1 MKYSSSRLRFTIL
14 IFSACL
20 WVGCQGGAFNIGD
33 VGTSEDPLEK
43 SGELTKSE
51 VWAGK
56 ILIAGDVIVPEGKT
70 LTIRSDSVV
79 GFDPMTGVHQ
89 LIVRG
94 SLYAEGEPDRLIIF
108 GLVGPDTELPKAAEL
123 PKTGDWIGIRL
134 EETSLNSRLS
144 YCRIQDA
151 DTGVSCQS
159 DRVQIENCLFLDNK
173 LAILCDDVAPVISDN
188 EINKNGTAIKCLKNA
203 SPEITRNSIQANEFG
218 LVCDDDSRPMIHHN
232 EISSNYQHAIV
243 CYASAS
249 PEIVSNN
256 IILNGGWAVYDGGRL
271 RENYL
276 RGNKEIGPD
285 VVDRGTGRESG
296 QFYGVDDVLDPR
308 SAPVPDAGVQREGY

>member
-1 MKYSSSRLRFTIL
+1 MQHQEYNWICL
-14 IFSACL
+14 IVLLPVFLCI
-20 WVGCQGGAFNIGD
+20 GCQGSAFNIGE
-33 VGTSEDPLEK
+33 VGTSENPLEK
-43 SGELTKSE
+43 SGELPESE

-79 GFDPMTGVHQ
+79 GLDSETGNHQ

-94 SLYAEGEPDRLIIF
+94 SLYAEGKPDRMIIF
-108 GLVGPDTELPKAAEL
+108 GLLESETKP
-123 PKTGDWIGIRL
+123 PKTGDWIGIRF
-134 EETSLNSRLS
+134 EETSPNSRLS
-144 YCRIQDA
+144 YCRIQEA
-151 DTGVSCQS
+151 KTALFCQS
-159 DRVQIENCLFLDNK
+159 DGVRIESCLLIDNE
-173 LAILCDDVAPVISDN
+173 LAILCDDSSPTINDN
-188 EINKNGTAIKCLKNA
+188 EMNKNDTAIRCLKSA
-203 SPEITRNSIQANEFG
+203 SPEITRNSIQANEYG
-218 LVCDDDSRPMIHHN
+218 VVCDDDSRPMIQYN
-232 EISSNYQHAIV
+232 EIASNYQNAIM

-271 RENYL
+271 RENYI

-296 QFYGVDDVLDPR
+296 QFYSVDEVLDPR
-308 SAPVPDAGVQREGY
+308 AVPVPDAGIQREGY

>member
-1 MKYSSSRLRFTIL
+1 MKVVGNRLHLTIL
-14 IFSACL
+14 ILSVAL
-20 WVGCQGGAFNIGD
+20 WIGCQGGAFNIGD
-33 VGTSEDPLEK
+33 VGTSENPLEK
-43 SGELTKSE
+43 SGELMENE

-79 GFDPMTGVHQ
+79 GFDPITGVHQ

-94 SLYAEGEPDRLIIF
+94 SLYAEGEPDRQIIF
-108 GLVGPDTELPKAAEL
+108 GSLGTETEM
-123 PKTGDWIGIRL
+123 PKTGDWVGIRF

-144 YCRIQDA
+144 YCRIQHA
-151 DTGVSCQS
+151 DTALSSQS
-159 DRVQIENCLFLDNK
+159 DGLQIESCLLNNNK
-173 LAILCDDVAPVISDN
+173 LAILCDDGSPTITDS
-188 EINKNGTAIKCLKNA
+188 EINKNGTAIKCLKSA

-218 LVCDDDSRPMIHHN
+218 VVCDDDSRPMIHYN
-232 EISSNYQHAIV
+232 EIASNYQHAVV

-271 RENYL
+271 RENYI
-276 RGNKEIGPD
+276 RGNKEIGPE
-285 VVDRGTGRESG
+285 VVDRGTGRESA
-296 QFYGVDDVLDPR
+296 QFYGVDEVLDPR
-308 SAPVPDAGVQREGY
+308 AAPVPDAGTQREGY

>member
-1 MKYSSSRLRFTIL
+1 M
-14 IFSACL
+14 
-20 WVGCQGGAFNIGD
+20 GE
-33 VGTSEDPLEK
+33 VGTSENPLEK
-43 SGELTKSE
+43 SGELVENE

-79 GFDPMTGVHQ
+79 GFDPITGVHQ

-94 SLYAEGEPDRLIIF
+94 SLYAEGKPDRLIIF
-108 GLVGPDTELPKAAEL
+108 GSLGTETEM
-123 PKTGDWIGIRL
+123 PKTGDWTGIQF

-144 YCRIQDA
+144 YCRILHA
-151 DTGVSCQS
+151 ETALSSQS
-159 DRVQIENCLFLDNK
+159 DGVQVESCLLNDNE
-173 LAILCDDVAPVISDN
+173 LAILCDDGSPTISDN
-188 EINKNGTAIKCLKNA
+188 EINKNGTAIKCVKSA

-218 LVCDDDSRPMIHHN
+218 VVCDDDSRPMIHYN
-232 EISSNYQHAIV
+232 EIASNYQHAVV

-271 RENYL
+271 RENYI

-296 QFYGVDDVLDPR
+296 QFYGVDEVLDPR
-308 SAPVPDAGVQREGY
+308 AAPVPDAGTQREGY

>member
-1 MKYSSSRLRFTIL
+1 MQHQEYNSIYLIIL
-14 IFSACL
+14 LLVSL
-20 WVGCQGGAFNIGD
+20 WTGCQGGAFNIGD
-33 VGTSEDPLEK
+33 VGTSENPLEK
-43 SGELTKSE
+43 SGELIENE

-79 GFDPMTGVHQ
+79 GFDPITGVHQ

-94 SLYAEGEPDRLIIF
+94 SLYAEGEPDRQIIF
-108 GLVGPDTELPKAAEL
+108 GSLGTETEM
-123 PKTGDWIGIRL
+123 PKTGDWVGIRF

-144 YCRIQDA
+144 YCRIQHA
-151 DTGVSCQS
+151 DTALSSQS
-159 DRVQIENCLFLDNK
+159 DGLQIESCLLNNNK
-173 LAILCDDVAPVISDN
+173 LAILCDDGSPMISDN
-188 EINKNGTAIKCLKNA
+188 EINKNGTAIKCLKSA

-218 LVCDDDSRPMIHHN
+218 VVCDDDSRPMIHYN
-232 EISSNYQHAIV
+232 ELASNYQHAVV

-271 RENYL
+271 RENYI
-276 RGNKEIGPD
+276 RGNKEIGPE

-296 QFYGVDDVLDPR
+296 QFYGVDEVLDPR
-308 SAPVPDAGVQREGY
+308 AAPVPDAGTQREGY

>member
-1 MKYSSSRLRFTIL
+1 MKVVGNRLHFTIL
-14 IFSACL
+14 ILSVAL
-20 WVGCQGGAFNIGD
+20 WTGCQGGAFNIGD
-33 VGTSEDPLEK
+33 FGTSENPLEK
-43 SGELTKSE
+43 SGELTENE

-79 GFDPMTGVHQ
+79 GFDPITGVHQ

-94 SLYAEGEPDRLIIF
+94 SLYAEGEPDRQIIF
-108 GLVGPDTELPKAAEL
+108 GSLGTETEM
-123 PKTGDWIGIRL
+123 PKTGDWVGIRF

-144 YCRIQDA
+144 YCRIQHA
-151 DTGVSCQS
+151 DTALSSQS
-159 DRVQIENCLFLDNK
+159 GGLQIESCLLNNNK
-173 LAILCDDVAPVISDN
+173 LAILCDDGSPMISDN
-188 EINKNGTAIKCLKNA
+188 EINKNGTAIKCLKSA

-218 LVCDDDSRPMIHHN
+218 VICDDDSRPMIHYN
-232 EISSNYQHAIV
+232 EIASNYQHAVV

-271 RENYL
+271 RENYI
-276 RGNKEIGPD
+276 RGNKEIGPE

-296 QFYGVDDVLDPR
+296 QFYGVDEVLDPR
-308 SAPVPDAGVQREGY
+308 AAPVPDAGTQREGY

>member
-1 MKYSSSRLRFTIL
+1 MKFVGNRLRFTIL
-14 IFSACL
+14 ILSVAL
-20 WVGCQGGAFNIGD
+20 WIGCQGSAFNVGD
-33 VGTSEDPLEK
+33 VGTSENPLEK
-43 SGELTKSE
+43 SGELTENE

-70 LTIRSDSVV
+70 LTVRSDSVV
-79 GFDPMTGVHQ
+79 GFDPITGVHQ

-94 SLYAEGEPDRLIIF
+94 SLYAEGEPDRQIIF
-108 GLVGPDTELPKAAEL
+108 GSLGTETEM
-123 PKTGDWIGIRL
+123 PKTGDWAGIRF
-134 EETSLNSRLS
+134 EETSLSSRLS
-144 YCRIQDA
+144 YCRIQHA
-151 DTGVSCQS
+151 DTALFSQS
-159 DRVQIENCLFLDNK
+159 DGLQIEGCLINNNK
-173 LAILCDDVAPVISDN
+173 LAILCDDGSPTISDN

-218 LVCDDDSRPMIHHN
+218 VVCDDDSRPTIHYN
-232 EISSNYQHAIV
+232 EISSNYQHAVI

-271 RENYL
+271 RENYI

-296 QFYGVDDVLDPR
+296 QFYSVDEVLDPR
-308 SAPVPDAGVQREGY
+308 AVPVPDAGVQREGY

>member
-1 MKYSSSRLRFTIL
+1 MKGILTKLAGKRLHFIISIL
-14 IFSACL
+14 SAFL
-20 WVGCQGGAFNIGD
+20 WVGCQGGAFNVGD
-33 VGTSEDPLEK
+33 IGTSESPLEK
-43 SGELTKSE
+43 SGELMESE

-56 ILIAGDVIVPEGKT
+56 ILIAGDVIVPEGMT

-79 GFDPMTGVHQ
+79 GFDPITGVHQ

-94 SLYAEGEPDRLIIF
+94 SLYAEGKPDRLIIF
-108 GLVGPDTELPKAAEL
+108 GSLGTETEL
-123 PKTGDWIGIRL
+123 PKTGDWTGIRF

-144 YCRIQDA
+144 YCRILHA
-151 DTGVSCQS
+151 DTGLSSQS
-159 DRVQIENCLFLDNK
+159 DGVQIESCLLTDNK
-173 LAILCDDVAPVISDN
+173 LAILCDDGSAMISSN

-218 LVCDDDSRPMIHHN
+218 IICDDDSRPMIHYN
-232 EISSNYQHAIV
+232 EISSNYQDAIR

-271 RENYL
+271 RENYI
-276 RGNKEIGPD
+276 RGNKEIGPG
-285 VVDRGTGRESG
+285 VVDRGTGREGG
-296 QFYGVDDVLDPR
+296 QFYSVDEVLDPR
-308 SAPVPDAGVQREGY
+308 AAPVPDAGVQREGY

>member
-1 MKYSSSRLRFTIL
+1 MKYSNNKLHFTIL
-14 IFSACL
+14 IFSVCL
-20 WVGCQGGAFNIGD
+20 WIGCQAGILNTGE
-33 VGTSEDPLEK
+33 VGTSENPLEK
-43 SGELTKSE
+43 SGELAKSE

-56 ILIAGDVIVPEGKT
+56 ILITGDVIVPEGIT

-94 SLYAEGEPDRLIIF
+94 SLYAESEPDRLIIF
-108 GLVGPDTELPKAAEL
+108 GSLGSDTER

-144 YCRIQDA
+144 YCRIQHA
-151 DTGVSCQS
+151 DTGLSCQS
-159 DRVQIENCLFLDNK
+159 DGVQIENCLLIDNK
-173 LAILCDDVAPVISDN
+173 LAILCDNVDPVISDN

-232 EISSNYQHAIV
+232 KISTNYQHAIV

-256 IILNGGWAVYDGGRL
+256 ITLNGGWAVYDGGRL

-285 VVDRGTGRESG
+285 VVDRGTGRDSG
-296 QFYGVDDVLDPR
+296 QFYGVDEVLDPR
-308 SAPVPDAGVQREGY
+308 AAPVPDAGVQRERY